1 MSEGRDAII
10 RGLTE
15 SATRHRFRGVR
26 NTNYYREWPE
36 TVCLLNL
43 QKSAWGPQFYLNA
56 AVWLT
61 RFGIERRPKEYNCHI
76 IWRVNSLMVSEQSK
90 AFTEALD
97 LDRPLPDDRRSSLIK
112 EGVDTY
118 GFGLLARCES
128 EKAALQIAS
137 EYGSSIRMDLKARA
151 LLKAN

>member
-1 MSEGRDAII
+1 MSEGRDAIS

-15 SATRHRFRGVR
+15 SAIRHRFRGVR
-26 NTNYYREWPE
+26 KTNYFREWPE

-76 IWRVNSLMVSEQSK
+76 VWRVNSLMVSEQSK